1 MFEEFVGM
9 EVNVNVALSNFMSGA
24 GSIPTMFFGTLLASD
39 SEKIVI
45 DTKKEE
51 VGFAGGLSP
60 FKSSSKR
67 QEKMIINNKYIISVS
82 IADNN

>member
-45 DTKKEE
+45 DTKEE